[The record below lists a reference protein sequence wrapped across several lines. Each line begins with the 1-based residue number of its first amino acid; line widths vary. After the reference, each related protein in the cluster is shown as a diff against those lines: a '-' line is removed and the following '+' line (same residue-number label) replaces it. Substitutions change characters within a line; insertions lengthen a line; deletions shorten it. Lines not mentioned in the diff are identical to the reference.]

1 MISHKCLKSSAK
13 ILVCWQAVSFSGPVP
28 LFYSNQNRAVRTRTF
43 FLYGCA
49 NPRLRATFFARW
61 GLNRPPIDHKI
72 EFKAKV
78 TVQAHL
84 YFSSALSAGWAK
96 IGQKFKYTLGS
107 THFLANLRLQSES
120 QARKEMIRTL
130 SVCLFVCTVL
140 LSICMN

>member
-1 MISHKCLKSSAK
+1 MKSRAKTLVVYKQFACLLWTCSFILLKSKSSCSK
-13 ILVCWQAVSFSGPVP
+13 PNIFCMAVQIHVSVP
-28 LFYSNQNRAVRTRTF
+28 R
-43 FLYGCA
+43 
-49 NPRLRATFFARW
+49 FFARW

-84 YFSSALSAGWAK
+84 YFSSALSAGCPK
-96 IGQKFKYTLGS
+96 IGQKFKYKLGS

-130 SVCLFVCTVL
+130 SVCLFACTVL